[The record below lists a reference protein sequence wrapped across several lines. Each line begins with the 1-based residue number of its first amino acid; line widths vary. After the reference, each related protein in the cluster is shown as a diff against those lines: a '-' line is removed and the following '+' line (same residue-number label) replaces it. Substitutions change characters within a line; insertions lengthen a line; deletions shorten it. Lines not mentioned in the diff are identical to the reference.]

1 MNKFRIRAKIKV
13 KNTYVLYVKC
23 TDVNTDASLS
33 NFKSLIYTKKYN
45 IYKLAIKGYNSNQ

>member
-33 NFKSLIYTKKYN
+33 NFKSLIYTNKYN
-45 IYKLAIKGYNSNQ
+45 IYKLAIKGYNFNQ